1 VRRQALAMDAAA
13 DGISILGEDGKY
25 IYANAAFA
33 RMMGHEN
40 PETMLGLTWR
50 QIYDPR
56 DIELLHQ
63 QVRKSLD
70 SEGKWSGQINLRRRD
85 GTVFPVEMAI
95 TSLAN
100 GVTACIGHDITARKE
115 AEKARADAETKYR
128 TLVEQV
134 AAISYIAE
142 LGISGQW
149 HYISPQVEAIT
160 GYSQDEW
167 LANSRDWIRHIPQ
180 EDHAVIGAAEEAS
193 LRGERFQ
200 AEYRIVRK
208 DGSVIWVS
216 DTAVVVSESYS
227 HPVMEGIIV
236 DITERKLLENQLQQ
250 SRRMEAVGRLAGG
263 IAHDFNNLLTIIKGY
278 AELAVQRA
286 GTQPELR
293 ADIQQIENAAERAS
307 TLIRQLLAFSRRQV
321 LQPKIIDLN
330 AIVLGLDKLLGRLMG
345 EHIEM
350 VTRCAGNVG
359 HVKADPAQVEQVIM
373 NLVVNARDAMPKGG
387 RLTVETFNVDLD
399 STYARDHVSVKP
411 GPYVMLAVSDT
422 GIGMNPETVAHIFE
436 PFYTTKESG
445 QGTGL
450 GLSTVYGI
458 VKQSGGYI
466 WVYSEPGK
474 GTTFKVYLP
483 RVAAQVDSKPE
494 MTQLP
499 AAAKGSETILLVE
512 DEEAVR
518 ELASRILSAK
528 GYSVVAAKNTREAE
542 EFSEKHTGQIHLLL
556 TDIIMPG
563 TSGRELARRIA
574 GRHPRTRVLYM
585 SGYTDNVL
593 AQGGVLEAGLS
604 FLQKPFTPGA
614 LVQKVRDVLDSPVPA
629 K

>member
-1 VRRQALAMDAAA
+1 M
-13 DGISILGEDGKY
+13 
-25 IYANAAFA
+25 
-33 RMMGHEN
+33 
-40 PETMLGLTWR
+40 
-50 QIYDPR
+50 
-56 DIELLHQ
+56 
-63 QVRKSLD
+63 
-70 SEGKWSGQINLRRRD
+70 
-85 GTVFPVEMAI
+85 
-95 TSLAN
+95 
-100 GVTACIGHDITARKE
+100 
-115 AEKARADAETKYR
+115 
-128 TLVEQV
+128 
-134 AAISYIAE
+134 
-142 LGISGQW
+142 
-149 HYISPQVEAIT
+149 
-160 GYSQDEW
+160 
-167 LANSRDWIRHIPQ
+167 
-180 EDHAVIGAAEEAS
+180 
-193 LRGERFQ
+193 
-200 AEYRIVRK
+200 
-208 DGSVIWVS
+208 
-216 DTAVVVSESYS
+216 
-227 HPVMEGIIV
+227 
-236 DITERKLLENQLQQ
+236 
-250 SRRMEAVGRLAGG
+250 
-263 IAHDFNNLLTIIKGY
+263 
-278 AELAVQRA
+278 
-286 GTQPELR
+286 QPDLR

-350 VTRCAGNVG
+350 RTRCGANVG
-359 HVKADPAQVEQVIM
+359 HVKADPAQIEQVIM

-387 RLTVETFNVDLD
+387 RLTVETVDVELD

-411 GPYVMLAVSDT
+411 GPYVMLAVSDS
-422 GIGMNPETVAHIFE
+422 GIGMSPETVAHIFE

-483 RVAAQVDSKPE
+483 RVAAPVESKPE
-494 MTQLP
+494 IVELP
-499 AAAKGSETILLVE
+499 AAGKGSETILLVE

-518 ELASRILSAK
+518 ELANRILSAK
-528 GYSVVAAKNTREAE
+528 GYSVVAAKSTREAE
-542 EFSEKHTGQIHLLL
+542 QFAEKHGGTIHLLL

-563 TSGRELARRIA
+563 TSGRELAKRITA
-574 GRHPRTRVLYM
+574 RHPRTRVLYM

-614 LVQKVRDVLDSPVPA
+614 LVQKVRDVLDSPVHA

>member
-1 VRRQALAMDAAA
+1 
-13 DGISILGEDGKY
+13 
-25 IYANAAFA
+25 
-33 RMMGHEN
+33 MMGYES

-56 DIELLHQ
+56 DIGQFEQ
-63 QVRKSLD
+63 QVRRSLGP
-70 SEGKWSGQINLRRRD
+70 EGKWSGQINLRRRD
-85 GTVFPVEMAI
+85 GTIIPVEMAI

-100 GVTACIGHDITARKE
+100 GVTACVGHDISARKE
-115 AEKARADAETKYR
+115 AEKARADAENKYR

-142 LGISGQW
+142 LGINGQW

-167 LANSRDWIRHIPQ
+167 LTNSRDWTRHIPQ
-180 EDHAVIGAAEEAS
+180 EDHSVIQAAEDAS

-208 DGSVIWVS
+208 DGAVIWVS
-216 DTAVVVSESYS
+216 DTAVVVSGSNS

-278 AELAVQRA
+278 AELAEQRTA
-286 GTQPELR
+286 MQPELR

-350 VTRCAGNVG
+350 VTRCGANVG

-387 RLTVETFNVDLD
+387 RLTVETVNVELD

-411 GPYVMLAVSDT
+411 GSYVMLAVSDS
-422 GIGMNPETVAHIFE
+422 GIGMSPETVAHIFE

-483 RVAAQVDSKPE
+483 RVAAPVEAKPE
-494 MTQLP
+494 VMEVQT
-499 AAAKGSETILLVE
+499 AGKGSETILLVE

-528 GYSVVAAKNTREAE
+528 GYSVVAAKSTKEAE
-542 EFSEKHTGQIHLLL
+542 QFAEKHGGKIHLLL

-563 TSGRELARRIA
+563 TSGRELATRITA
-574 GRHPRTRVLYM
+574 RHPRTRVLYM

-593 AQGGVLEAGLS
+593 AQGGVLEPGLS
-604 FLQKPFTPGA
+604 FLQKPFTPGT
-614 LVQKVRDVLDSPVPA
+614 LVQKVRDVLDSPVHA

>member
-1 VRRQALAMDAAA
+1 
-13 DGISILGEDGKY
+13 
-25 IYANAAFA
+25 
-33 RMMGHEN
+33 MMGYES
-40 PETMLGLTWR
+40 PESMLGVNWR

-56 DIELLHQ
+56 DIELHQ
-63 QVRKSLD
+63 QRVRKSLEA
-70 SEGKWSGQINLRRRD
+70 EGKWFGQISLRRRD

-100 GVTACIGHDITARKE
+100 GVTACIGHDISARKE
-115 AEKARADAETKYR
+115 AEKARADAENKYQ

-142 LGISGQW
+142 LGINGQW

-167 LANSRDWIRHIPQ
+167 LANSRDWTRHIPQ
-180 EDHAVIGAAEEAS
+180 EDHGVIEVAEEAS

-216 DTAVVVSESYS
+216 DTAVVVSGSYS

-278 AELAVQRA
+278 AELGVQR
-286 GTQPELR
+286 GGIQSELR

-307 TLIRQLLAFSRRQV
+307 MLIRQLLAFSRRQV

-411 GPYVMLAVSDT
+411 GSYVMLAVSDT

-483 RVAAQVDSKPE
+483 RVTAQVDSKPE
-494 MTQLP
+494 VMQLP
-499 AAAKGSETILLVE
+499 AAGKGSETILLVE

-518 ELASRILSAK
+518 ELATRILSAK
-528 GYSVVAAKNTREAE
+528 GYSVVAAKSTREAE
-542 EFSEKHTGQIHLLL
+542 DFSEKYTGQIHLLL

-563 TSGRELARRIA
+563 TSGRELARRITE
-574 GRHPRTRVLYM
+574 RHPKTRVLYM

-614 LVQKVRDVLDSPVPA
+614 LAQKVRDVLDSPVHA